1 MRNKIDNRGFVSD
14 QFPSQPNTLV
24 IDSGNVTIISG
35 TLTVN
40 GVNISGSGGGSSQKP
55 VGSFFWNA
63 NGSLGNFITTASGTF
78 NHSASFDGFRAI
90 VTPKTIT
97 DVIFTQQLGGSG
109 VTTFEL
115 YRRRSS
121 VNTRL
126 DTQSLSDVVDFQWGY
141 STAFS
146 GGTEVLL
153 NQDLLFVQF
162 TSVQS
167 GSAENVCV
175 EVRYEE
181 EP

>member
-1 MRNKIDNRGFVSD
+1 MRNKIDNKGFVSD
-14 QFPSQPNTLV
+14 QFSSQTNTLV

-55 VGSFFWNA
+55 VGSYFWNA
-63 NGSLGNFITTASGTF
+63 NGLLYNFTTTASGTF
-78 NHSASFDGFRAI
+78 NHSASFDGFRTVI
-90 VTPKTIT
+90 TPKTLT
-97 DVIFTQQLGGSG
+97 DIVFTQQLGGNG
-109 VTTFEL
+109 VTTIEV

-121 VNTRL
+121 TNLLLETL
-126 DTQSLSDVVDFQWGY
+126 NISDVTDFQWTY
-141 STAFS
+141 ATAFS
-146 GGTEVLL
+146 GGTEVLQ